1 MSLSINSAITSVNP
15 FGIAI
20 EILIGSDEGTQRVWV
35 RSNAASACLWAYSYE
50 NEKGEQW
57 RCSSDEF
64 FGAMNFNP
72 EHIFDVS
79 VMIGKII
86 DNGKWMGAAA

>member
-1 MSLSINSAITSVNP
+1 MSLSIKSAITSVNP

-20 EILIGSDEGTQRVWV
+20 EILIDSDDGTQRVWV

-50 NEKGEQW
+50 NLDGHQW

-64 FGAMNFNP
+64 FGDANFNP

-79 VMIGKII
+79 KMIDKII
-86 DNGKWMGAAA
+86 KNGKWMGAAA

>member
-20 EILIGSDEGTQRVWV
+20 EILIGSDDGTQRVWV
-35 RSNAASACLWAYSYE
+35 RSNAASARLWAYSYE
-50 NEKGEQW
+50 NLDGHQW

-64 FGAMNFNP
+64 FGDADFDP
-72 EHIFDVS
+72 ENILDVS
-79 VMIGKII
+79 AMMHKIVK
-86 DNGKWMGAAA
+86 NGKWMGAAA